1 LDFTSWWGKQ
11 INPVNRYCFSKRIKE
26 GVKMNKKN
34 KLKPEDYKISR
45 WDSANYLESQEEI
58 EAYLESAFET
68 DDPDHIARAVGIA
81 IRAQGMLK
89 TAKKSGL
96 DRSGLYHS
104 FSSSGGDPR
113 LSTLTKVVNSLGY
126 HLSLTPNA
134 PRQTPKQAT
143 S

>member
-1 LDFTSWWGKQ
+1 MTPKITLSKFD
-11 INPVNRYCFSKRIKE
+11 PV
-26 GVKMNKKN
+26 
-34 KLKPEDYKISR
+34 D
-45 WDSANYLESQEEI
+45 YLETQADI
-58 EAYLESAFET
+58 NFYLESAFESG
-68 DDPDHIARAVGIA
+68 DSKHIALAIGDA

-134 PRQTPKQAT
+134 PHQTPKQAN
-143 S
+143 